1 MGTISYKCPSCGAE
15 LRWDGRSE
23 TLTCDFCGST
33 FSPDDLA
40 VENQIIDSHAGAQG
54 EVRDDGGGLF
64 SYTCP
69 ACGAELVTDGTT
81 AADRCPYCDNNVV
94 HSDRVSGDF
103 LPEFVIPFKVTKKD
117 AENAF
122 REHYKK
128 KLLVPGKFRSESR
141 ISEIKG
147 VYVPFWLFSG
157 DACGDV
163 EFNAENS
170 RTWTDGK
177 YRITETDHY
186 RLYRSGRLEYENVPF
201 DGSSK
206 ADDVYMEAVEPFRYG
221 EAVPF
226 SPAYLSGFLADKYD
240 VYHTFGAPRVRDRVE
255 NSLVS
260 LIRGTVSG
268 YDSVSPYTKNVSVR
282 QYTPRYVMMPVWM
295 LSTEFKGKIYRFA
308 MNGQTGKFVGE
319 APVDPGKFAAWLLGL
334 TAVFSA
340 VFTAIYYFISM

>member
-23 TLTCDFCGST
+23 ALTCDFCGST
-33 FSPDDLA
+33 FSPDDLI
-40 VENQIIDSHAGAQG
+40 VENQVIDSHAEAHG
-54 EVRDDGGGLF
+54 ETHDDGGGLF

-81 AADRCPYCDNNVV
+81 AADKCPYCDNNVV

-103 LPEFVIPFKVTKKD
+103 LPEFVIPFRVTKKE

-122 REHYKK
+122 REHYRK
-128 KLLVPGKFRSESR
+128 KLLVPSKFKTESR
-141 ISEIKG
+141 IAEIKG
-147 VYVPFWLFSG
+147 VYIPFWLFSG
-157 DACGDV
+157 SATGDV
-163 EFNAENS
+163 EFDAENT
-170 RTWTDGK
+170 RTWISGK

-186 RLYRSGRLEYENVPF
+186 RLYRSGRMDYENVPF

-221 EAVPF
+221 DAVPF

-240 VYHTFGAPRVRDRVE
+240 VYHTDGAPRVRDRVE

-260 LIRGTVSG
+260 LISGTITG
-268 YDSVSPYTKNVSVR
+268 YDSVSAASKNVAVR
-282 QYTPRYVMMPVWM
+282 QDEPRYAMMPVWM
-295 LSTEFKGKIYRFA
+295 LSTEYKEKIYRFA

-319 APVDPGKFAAWLLGL
+319 APVSWPRFTAWLLGL

-340 VFTAIYYFISM
+340 LFGAIYYFILS